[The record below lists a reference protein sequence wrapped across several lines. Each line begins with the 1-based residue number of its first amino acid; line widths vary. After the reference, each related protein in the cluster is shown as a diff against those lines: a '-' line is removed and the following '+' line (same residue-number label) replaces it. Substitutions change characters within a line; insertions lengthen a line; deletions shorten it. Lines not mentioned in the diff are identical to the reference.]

1 MRIEN
6 RARKCNQFVNVTKV
20 DLRQNVRLTPDISSR
35 PTQSRHFQSDR
46 PLIRIL
52 IQEYGNWVQQQTD
65 NGWDAYLFSF
75 LFHQL
80 PGSREAKIQQMNRDI
95 ERWYGRLATRSV
107 RKPRS
112 PHWAPLLPKGIFE
125 SWSRKSEQ
133 GDKWSFCLTAGT
145 LCPANQEKP

>member
-20 DLRQNVRLTPDISSR
+20 DLRQNVILSQGISS
-35 PTQSRHFQSDR
+35 PTSQPWYFQSDR

-52 IQEYGNWVQQQTD
+52 IQEYGNWVQQQID

-80 PGSREAKIQQMNRDI
+80 PGSRQAKIQQMYRDI
-95 ERWYGRLATRSV
+95 ERWYGR
-107 RKPRS
+107 
-112 PHWAPLLPKGIFE
+112 
-125 SWSRKSEQ
+125 
-133 GDKWSFCLTAGT
+133 
-145 LCPANQEKP
+145 